1 MGGFA
6 FKSQILPSDAN
17 RPILNSGRANKGN
30 TMFDDDLDP
39 KTKRLKHRPLDK
51 LSVDDLKNYIADL
64 KAEITRV
71 EDDISKKEA
80 HKNAISN
87 LFKKKED

>member
-1 MGGFA
+1 MAGFP
-6 FKSQILPSDAN
+6 FKSQILPSAPN
-17 RPILNSGRANKGN
+17 RPILANGRTYKGN

-39 KTKRLKHRPLDK
+39 KTKRLKPRSLDK
-51 LSVDDLKNYIADL
+51 LSVDDLREYIADL

>member
-1 MGGFA
+1 
-6 FKSQILPSDAN
+6 
-17 RPILNSGRANKGN
+17 
-30 TMFDDDLDP
+30 MFDDDLDP
-39 KTKRLKHRPLDK
+39 KTKRLKPRSLDK
-51 LSVDDLKNYIADL
+51 LSIDDLKTYIDDL

-71 EDDISKKEA
+71 EDDIAKKEA

>member
-1 MGGFA
+1 
-6 FKSQILPSDAN
+6 
-17 RPILNSGRANKGN
+17 
-30 TMFDDDLDP
+30 MFDDDLDP
-39 KTKRLKHRPLDK
+39 KTKCLKPRSLDK
-51 LSVDDLKNYIADL
+51 LSVDDLREYITDL